1 MCNNS
6 ITIDSRADTP
16 QVQKVYCDIYG
27 REIKSGEKYKL
38 GLHGDLTCYDCV
50 IEELEEME

>member
-6 ITIDSRADTP
+6 IAIDSRADTP
-16 QVQKVYCDIYG
+16 QAQKVYCDICG